1 MKKVT
6 LIMFVAVI
14 GILSANAQ
22 FYLGGS
28 LKFGTKT
35 AKPEGGTKTTGSQF
49 SIMPEAGYHLN
60 QDLDLGLVLGFSNVK
75 DQNDVK
81 TSNWGVSPYARY
93 SFVEFGRLSVWG
105 QAAFFA
111 GGSDVDKLKTKSTVF
126 GLTVSP
132 VLKYSLSNRFDLM
145 TNLNF
150 FNIGFS
156 QTSTKVDGKK
166 VSTDTSFGL
175 GINSYDIATL
185 GNISIGFIYKF

>member
-6 LIMFVAVI
+6 LIMFIAVI

-35 AKPEGGTKTTGSQF
+35 AKPEGGTKATESQF

-60 QDLDLGLVLGFSNVK
+60 QDLDLGLALGFNHVK

-81 TSNWGVSPYARY
+81 TSKWAVSPYARY
-93 SFVEFGRLSVWG
+93 SFVEFGRFSVWG
-105 QAAFFA
+105 QAALFV
-111 GGSDVDKLKTKSTVF
+111 GGSKVNKLNAKSTVF
-126 GLTVSP
+126 GLTVAP
-132 VLKYSLSNRFDLM
+132 VLKYNLSNHFDLI

-150 FNIGFS
+150 LNIGFS
-156 QTSTKVDGKK
+156 QTSAKVDGKK
-166 VSTDTSFGL
+166 VGKDTSFGL
-175 GINSYDIATL
+175 GIDSYDIATL